1 MGTSAPNDLLS
12 FRSRA
17 MAECGFTNP
26 SEVGIV
32 GDPAHAERGGYHISG
47 DDIRATGRF
56 NTDFSTKRPPD
67 HFLPNPFASAVDIGD
82 DWPRGGRAAWLRFN
96 NNVLFEMTHHPDV
109 LVSVRAINCSTDGS
123 NRKRYDKANADQG
136 VINSTDTVTIHTH
149 LEFWR
154 NTINARAADLD
165 RLIEHIRLAIHGE
178 PLGGAS
184 VPDQTQG
191 DDMFL
196 RTPNGSI
203 YLAAGG
209 KTVSVS
215 GTEWGG
221 VSPQSFV
228 NVPQSLV
235 DKLLVPPS
243 QVTLTPEQFADFKA
257 SSVPILHDAAQAGAR
272 DGLDGATIHPAVA

>member
-1 MGTSAPNDLLS
+1 MSTNAPNDLKA
-12 FRSRA
+12 FRTDV

-26 SEVGIV
+26 GEVGIT
-32 GDPAHAERGGYHISG
+32 GDPAHARRGGYHISG
-47 DDIRATGRF
+47 NDIRAAGRF
-56 NTDFSTKRPPD
+56 DSDFSTKRTRD

-96 NNVLFEMTHHPDV
+96 NNVLYEMIHHPGV
-109 LVSVRAINCSTDGS
+109 LTTVRAINCSTDGS
-123 NRKRYDKANADQG
+123 NKKRYDKANASQG

-154 NTINARAADLD
+154 DTNGTAARAADLD
-165 RLIEHIRLAIHGE
+165 RLIAHIRTARDGT
-178 PLGGAS
+178 PLDDGAS
-184 VPDQTQG
+184 TEG

-215 GTEWGG
+215 GAEWGS
-221 VSPQSFV
+221 VSPQTFV

-257 SSVPILHDAAQAGAR
+257 STAPIVHDAAFAGAH
-272 DGLDGATIHPAVA
+272 DGLDGATIHPAVP